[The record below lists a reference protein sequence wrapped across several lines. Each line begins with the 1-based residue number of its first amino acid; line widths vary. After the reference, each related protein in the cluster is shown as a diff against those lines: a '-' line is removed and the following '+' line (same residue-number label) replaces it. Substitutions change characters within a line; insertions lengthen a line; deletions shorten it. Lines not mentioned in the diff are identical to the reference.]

1 MCAYLAQAAQTDHPS
16 TRFLSI
22 RLSPDEFDEVYRQL
36 QKTTCRSLTEYAK
49 KMLTNKPIVVKVRD
63 QTREDIL
70 QQLGL
75 IKSRLDT
82 LIDMLEPTAAAGP
95 LNELTEIKS
104 IVRQIAQQC
113 LL

>member
-1 MCAYLAQAAQTDHPS
+1 MCASPAHAAQPTHPS

-22 RLSPDEFDEVYRQL
+22 RLSPEEFDEVYRQL

-49 KMLTNKPIVVKVRD
+49 KLLTNKPITVKVRD
-63 QTREDIL
+63 QTREDML

-82 LIDMLEPTAAAGP
+82 LIGKQEPIAAAGP
-95 LNELTEIKS
+95 LNELTEIK
-104 IVRQIAQQC
+104 
-113 LL
+113 